1 MRSKSEL
8 PGKRTSGVEVVN
20 ASAQGFWLSRGGE
33 ELFVPFSQF
42 PWFRDATI
50 DMLSNV
56 QEPHAGHLYWPDLD
70 IDLAVD
76 SIRNPERFPLVSRLP
91 NR

>member
-1 MRSKSEL
+1 VTCGEGEAKFWIEPRIEL
-8 PGKRTSGVEVVN
+8 
-20 ASAQGFWLSRGGE
+20 AQNHRLDERQ
-33 ELFVPFSQF
+33 LAV
-42 PWFRDATI
+42 
-50 DMLSNV
+50 LSNV
-56 QEPHAGHLYWPDLD
+56 QEPHAGHLYRPDLD